1 MWFSVQI
8 AAYTSLL
15 VGYGL
20 LLVMAFR
27 HRDGRGRV
35 QRYLE
40 VLLVLAAWWTLI
52 LGLLGILFS
61 GAWWS
66 YVWQRTAQIGLVVLA
81 LVTAEFAE
89 LFLRVRSRRRL
100 RLGGVIPLS
109 LAAFI
114 SDILPLYVAPFPLAR
129 WIGPIDLSTIFWVLA
144 WLYVSGTI
152 WWASI
157 VAYRSATGSK
167 HRNRVRY
174 LHASILAFA
183 VGDALVLT
191 GGVPH
196 VYVGLTARWLGLALA
211 AFAVLRYDLPD
222 IRRLTFQGLR
232 FAILWGLT
240 AIFYTVAVLVTIR
253 VWDTY
258 WGIRAPV
265 SVGWVLLAVVLV
277 ATAIDVIL
285 RPHLRRVLDRALL
298 GHRYDVQKA
307 LRAYS
312 QQIALILDLD
322 CLADTTLD
330 WLAKTLL
337 VEGSVFFLMDSTAGG
352 QVTLRA
358 LRSTAGLLPSPK
370 TFRAD
375 NRFIA
380 HFVKIGRPLSQYDID
395 MLTWFQ
401 AMPADERRW
410 LQDLKLDQ
418 YVPVLVAGRPV
429 ALLALGPKAGTQP
442 YSEDDLE
449 TLMILADQTG
459 TALQNARLVDDL
471 RAMQDDLQRLN
482 AQLAETNRQLQ
493 RLDQTKADF
502 IAIASHELRT
512 PLSQIYG
519 YTDILSS
526 LPGDELS
533 DALAVH
539 RFIQGISRGAR
550 QLKQVVDAMVDV
562 SLIETGTMVLSPMS
576 FSVKGL
582 VSRAV
587 RAVGPAAQQRKQTI
601 DIQDLSNLPN
611 VEADGRRIEQALV
624 GLLTNAIKFTPDG
637 GEIRVSG
644 HAVTSLDR
652 EYVELTIADTGIGIE
667 PEQQDLIFEKFFRGE
682 DTMLHSTDD
691 IGFKG
696 AGPGLGLAIARGI
709 VEAHGGRL
717 WVESPG
723 RDEDTCLG
731 SKFHVRLPVANQVK
745 G

>member
-8 AAYTSLL
+8 AAYASLL

-20 LLVMAFR
+20 LLFMAVR
-27 HRDGRGRV
+27 RRDGRGRV

-40 VLLVLAAWWTLI
+40 VLLILAAWWTLI
-52 LGLLGILFS
+52 LGLLAILFS
-61 GAWWS
+61 GAWWA
-66 YVWQRTAQIGLVVLA
+66 YVWQRVAQIGLVILA
-81 LVTAEFAE
+81 LTTAEFAE
-89 LFLRVRSRRRL
+89 LFLRTPSHRRL
-100 RLGGVIPLS
+100 RLAGVIPLS
-109 LAAFI
+109 LAAI
-114 SDILPLYVAPFPLAR
+114 IADLLPLYVTPFPLAR
-129 WIGPIDLSTIFWVLA
+129 WISPLDLATVFWMLA

-152 WWASI
+152 WWASL

-174 LHASILAFA
+174 IHASILAFA

-196 VYVGLTARWLGLALA
+196 VYLGLTARWLGLVLA
-211 AFAVLRYDLPD
+211 TFAVLRYDLPD
-222 IRRLTFQGLR
+222 IRRRTFQGLR

-240 AIFYTVAVLVTIR
+240 AIFYIVAVLVTIR
-253 VWDTY
+253 VLDTY
-258 WGIRAPV
+258 PAQV
-265 SVGWVLLAVVLV
+265 SMGWVLLAVLLA
-277 ATAIDVIL
+277 ATAADIVL

-298 GHRYDVQKA
+298 GHHYDVQKA

-322 CLADTTLD
+322 RLADTTLD
-330 WLAKTLL
+330 WLVQTLL
-337 VEGSVFFLMDSTAGG
+337 VERSIFFLLDPTAGD

-358 LRSTAGLLPSPK
+358 LRSRAGPLLSPR

-395 MLTWFQ
+395 MLTWFEV
-401 AMPADERRW
+401 MPADERQW
-410 LQDLKLDQ
+410 LQDLKLDL

-533 DALAVH
+533 DAQAVH
-539 RFIQGISRGAR
+539 RFIQGISRGAK

-562 SLIETGTMVLSPMS
+562 SLLETGTMVLTPMS
-576 FSVKGL
+576 FSVKGIVGTA
-582 VSRAV
+582 VSAV
-587 RAVGPAAQQRKQTI
+587 SPAAQQRKQTI
-601 DIQDLSNLPN
+601 DVQDLGSLPN
-611 VEADGRRIEQALV
+611 VEADSRRIEQVLV

-637 GEIRVSG
+637 GQIRVSG
-644 HAVTSLDR
+644 HTGASFDQG
-652 EYVELTIADTGIGIE
+652 YVELTIADTGIGIE

-682 DTMLHSTDD
+682 ETMLHSTDEV
-691 IGFKG
+691 GFKG

-709 VEAHGGRL
+709 VEAHGGRI

-731 SKFHVRLPVANQVK
+731 STFHVRLPVANQMK